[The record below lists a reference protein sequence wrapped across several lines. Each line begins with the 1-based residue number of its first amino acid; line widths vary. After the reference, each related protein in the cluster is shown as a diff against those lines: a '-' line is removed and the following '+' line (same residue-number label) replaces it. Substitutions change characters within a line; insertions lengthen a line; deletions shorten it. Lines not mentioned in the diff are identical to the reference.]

1 VTRPAGDPLHIPHR
15 LSGIEGDMSAPSPF
29 RRTDPAHTPGFIRK
43 YHLVI
48 HRSPGVLLHE
58 VVRAVRRVTRFAEAE
73 AMARMWDAHHRGRAV
88 VTTTYLERAE
98 YLADLLAEGGIR
110 VSLEAAVHR

>member
-1 VTRPAGDPLHIPHR
+1 
-15 LSGIEGDMSAPSPF
+15 MSAPFPSRRSSP
-29 RRTDPAHTPGFIRK
+29 AVSPGFIRT
-43 YHLVI
+43 YHLVM
-48 HRSPGVLLHE
+48 HRSPGVPLHD

-98 YLADLLAEGGIR
+98 FLADLLSAGGIR
-110 VSLEAAVHR
+110 VSLEAVHP

>member
-1 VTRPAGDPLHIPHR
+1 
-15 LSGIEGDMSAPSPF
+15 MSAPTPF
-29 RRTDPAHTPGFIRK
+29 RRSLPAISPGFIRT
-43 YHLVI
+43 YHLVM
-48 HRSPGVLLHE
+48 HHSPGVPLHD

-98 YLADLLAEGGIR
+98 FLAELLSSGGIR
-110 VSLEAAVHR
+110 VSLEAVHR

>member
-1 VTRPAGDPLHIPHR
+1 
-15 LSGIEGDMSAPSPF
+15 MSAPSPS
-29 RRTDPAHTPGFIRK
+29 RRSAPAVSPGFIRT
-43 YHLVI
+43 YHLVM
-48 HRSPGVLLHE
+48 HRSPGVPLHD

-98 YLADLLAEGGIR
+98 FLADLLSAGGIR
-110 VSLEAAVHR
+110 VSLEAVHP